1 MTGHL
6 LRIPRIPRRLRPP
19 RPLHPLRPP
28 RPGSGKRPAEGFDRR
43 LLAPMMLGSVLNPVN
58 SSVISVSLIPIGA
71 AFGAPPS
78 RTAWLI
84 SALYLA
90 TAIGQPVVGRL
101 IDLFGPRRLF
111 LAGTALTGVAG
122 VVGMLAPNLG
132 VLVAA
137 RVLLGFG
144 TCAGYP
150 AAMFLIRS
158 EARRTGQE
166 SPAGV
171 LTALAVTTQTI
182 AVIGPGLGGLLIGV
196 GGWRATL
203 AVNIPLGLAGLYL
216 GARRLPVTPA
226 SPRDDGHRSVRDLD
240 LPGMGLFAV
249 ALVCLL
255 LFLMNPGGGHW
266 YLPLLTVAATAG
278 FTWRELRA
286 RQPFID
292 VRVLGGNLPLLA
304 TYLRA
309 LLAYVTTYAF
319 LYGFTQWTQE
329 GRGLSASQA
338 GLVQLPLFAVAII
351 VSTLTGRRQAVR
363 GKLLVGAVGQ
373 LAASALLLLL
383 HADSPVWMLLAVV
396 IVLGVPQ
403 GLNNLALQN
412 TVLHQA
418 DAERMGSSAGLLRTF
433 GYLGAI
439 VASAANG
446 AFFGQRADT
455 GGLHHLA
462 WFLLGVSALFLV
474 VTVADRSLRR
484 MGAPHKN
491 DTAAG
496 AERENTDR

>member
-1 MTGHL
+1 MTGNL
-6 LRIPRIPRRLRPP
+6 TFVPRRLRPGEDK
-19 RPLHPLRPP
+19 
-28 RPGSGKRPAEGFDRR
+28 GSADGFDRR
-43 LLAPMMLGSVLNPVN
+43 LMAPMMMGSALNPVN
-58 SSVISVSLIPIGA
+58 SSIISVSLVPIGA

-111 LAGTALTGVAG
+111 LTGTALTGVAG
-122 VVGMLAPNLG
+122 IVGMLAPNLG
-132 VLVAA
+132 VLIAA

-144 TCAGYP
+144 TCSGYP
-150 AAMFLIRS
+150 AAMYLIRS

-182 AVIGPGLGGLLIGV
+182 AVIGPSLGGLLIGV

-203 AVNIPLGLAGLYL
+203 AVNIPLAVAGLYL

-226 SPRDDGHRSVRDLD
+226 SRRDDGRHPVRDLD
-240 LPGMGLFAV
+240 LPGMGLFSV

-255 LFLMNPGGGHW
+255 LFLMNPGGGNW
-266 YLPLLTVAATAG
+266 YLLVLVVAAAAA
-278 FTWRELRA
+278 FTWREPRA

-304 TYLRA
+304 TYGRA
-309 LLAYVTTYAF
+309 LLCYVVTYAF
-319 LYGFTQWTQE
+319 LYGYTQWTEE

-338 GLVQLPLFAVAII
+338 GLVQLPLFAIAIV
-351 VSTLTGRRQAVR
+351 VSIRTGRHQAVR

-373 LAASALLLLL
+373 IAACVLLLLL
-383 HADSPVWMLLAVV
+383 HANSPVWMLLTVV
-396 IVLGVPQ
+396 IVLGIPQ
-403 GLNNLALQN
+403 GLNSLALQN
-412 TVLHQA
+412 SVYHQA
-418 DAERMGSSAGLLRTF
+418 DAERMGSSAGLLRTS

-439 VASAANG
+439 IASAANG
-446 AFFGQRADT
+446 AFFGRHVDT

-462 WFLLGVSALFLV
+462 LFMLAISALFLA
-474 VTVADRSLRR
+474 VTVFDRSLRR
-484 MGAPHKN
+484 IGP
-491 DTAAG
+491 
-496 AERENTDR
+496 AETERQHTDR

>member
-1 MTGHL
+1 VTGNL
-6 LRIPRIPRRLRPP
+6 TRSVRRLRP
-19 RPLHPLRPP
+19 
-28 RPGSGKRPAEGFDRR
+28 GGAQGPADGFDRR

-58 SSVISVSLIPIGA
+58 SSIISVSLVPIGA

-122 VVGMLAPNLG
+122 VVGMLAPGLG
-132 VLVAA
+132 VLIAA

-150 AAMFLIRS
+150 AAMYLIRS

-182 AVIGPGLGGLLIGV
+182 AVIGPSLGGLLIGV

-203 AVNIPLGLAGLYL
+203 AVNIPLAIAGLYL

-226 SPRDDGHRSVRDLD
+226 SRRDDGRHPVSDLD

-255 LFLMNPGGGHW
+255 LFLMNPGGGDW
-266 YLPLLTVAATAG
+266 YLLLLAVAAAAG
-278 FTWRELRA
+278 FTWRERRA

-292 VRVLGGNLPLLA
+292 IRVLGGNLPLLA
-304 TYLRA
+304 TYARA
-309 LLAYVTTYAF
+309 LLAYVVSYAF
-319 LYGFTQWTQE
+319 LYGYTQWTEE

-338 GLVQLPLFAVAII
+338 GLVQLPLFATAIV
-351 VSTLTGRRQAVR
+351 VSTLTGRRQAIR

-373 LAASALLLLL
+373 IAACALLLLL
-383 HADSPVWMLLAVV
+383 HAHSPLWMLLAVV
-396 IVLGVPQ
+396 IVLGIPQ
-403 GLNNLALQN
+403 GLNSLALQN
-412 TVLHQA
+412 AVFHQA
-418 DAERMGSSAGLLRTF
+418 EGERMGSSAGLLRTF

-439 VASAANG
+439 IASAANG
-446 AFFGQRADT
+446 AFFRQRADT
-455 GGLHHLA
+455 SGLHHLA
-462 WFLLGVSALFLV
+462 AFMLAVSVLFLA

-484 MGAPHKN
+484 IGAPHKN
-491 DTAAG
+491 DAPAG
-496 AERENTDR
+496 TEPEHTDR

>member
-1 MTGHL
+1 MTGGVTRV
-6 LRIPRIPRRLRPP
+6 LRRI
-19 RPLHPLRPP
+19 
-28 RPGSGKRPAEGFDRR
+28 RPGGDGGRTDGFDRR

-58 SSVISVSLIPIGA
+58 SSIISVSLVPIGA
-71 AFGAPPS
+71 AFGAPPAQ
-78 RTAWLI
+78 TAWLI

-122 VVGMLAPNLG
+122 AVGMLAPDLG
-132 VLVAA
+132 VLIAA

-144 TCAGYP
+144 TCCGYP
-150 AAMFLIRS
+150 AAMYLIRS
-158 EARRTGQE
+158 EARRTGRE

-182 AVIGPGLGGLLIGV
+182 AVIGPSLGGLLIGV

-203 AVNIPLGLAGLYL
+203 AVNIPLAVAGLYL
-216 GARRLPVTPA
+216 GARRLPATPPPRRTTGRRPA
-226 SPRDDGHRSVRDLD
+226 SDLD
-240 LPGMGLFAV
+240 LLGMGLFAL

-255 LFLMNPGGGHW
+255 LFLMNPGIESW
-266 YLPLLTVAATAG
+266 YLLPAAAAAGAG

-286 RQPFID
+286 RPPFID

-304 TYLRA
+304 TYARA
-309 LLAYVTTYAF
+309 LLAYIVSYAF
-319 LYGFTQWTQE
+319 LYGYTQWTEQ

-338 GLVQLPLFAVAII
+338 GLVQLPLFLTAIV
-351 VSTLTGRRQAVR
+351 VSTLTGRRQAIR
-363 GKLLVGAVGQ
+363 GKLLVGAAGQ
-373 LAASALLLLL
+373 LAATSMLFLLHGRTPVWLLLG
-383 HADSPVWMLLAVV
+383 VV
-396 IVLGVPQ
+396 VVLGVPQ

-412 TVLHQA
+412 SVFHQA
-418 DAERMGSSAGLLRTF
+418 DTDRMASSAGLLRTF

-446 AFFGQRADT
+446 AFFGRRADT

-462 WFLLGVSALFLV
+462 VFLLVVGSLFLALTV
-474 VTVADRSLRR
+474 VDRSLRHT
-484 MGAPHKN
+484 GAARG
-491 DTAAG
+491 DDG
-496 AERENTDR
+496 RAESEPRRPDG

>member
-6 LRIPRIPRRLRPP
+6 TRVLRRLRPGG
-19 RPLHPLRPP
+19 RK
-28 RPGSGKRPAEGFDRR
+28 GPAGGFDRR
-43 LLAPMMLGSVLNPVN
+43 LLAPMMLGAALNPVN
-58 SSVISVSLIPIGA
+58 SSIISVSLVPIGA
-71 AFGAPPS
+71 ALGAPPS

-122 VVGMLAPNLG
+122 LLGMFAPNLG

-144 TCAGYP
+144 TCSGYP
-150 AAMFLIRS
+150 AAMYLIRS

-166 SPAGV
+166 SPAAV

-182 AVIGPGLGGLLIGV
+182 AVIGPSLGGLLIAV

-203 AVNIPLGLAGLYL
+203 AVNIPLAAVGLYL
-216 GARRLPVTPA
+216 GVRRLPVTPA
-226 SPRDDGHRSVRDLD
+226 SRRDDGRRPVEDLD
-240 LPGMGLFAV
+240 LPGMGLFSA

-255 LFLMNPGGGHW
+255 LFLMDPGAGDW
-266 YLPLLTVAATAG
+266 YLLALTAAAAAG

-292 VRVLGGNLPLLA
+292 VRVLGGNLPLVA
-304 TYLRA
+304 TYGRA
-309 LLAYVTTYAF
+309 LLCYIVTYAF
-319 LYGFTQWTQE
+319 LYGYTQWTEE

-338 GLVQLPLFAVAII
+338 GLVQLPLFTVAIV
-351 VSTLTGRRQAVR
+351 VSTLTGRHQAVR

-373 LAASALLLLL
+373 IAACSLLFLL
-383 HADSPVWMLLAVV
+383 HGDSPVWMLLAVV

-403 GLNNLALQN
+403 GLNSIALQN
-412 TVLHQA
+412 SVYHQA
-418 DAERMGSSAGLLRTF
+418 DAERIGSSAGLLRTF

-446 AFFGQRADT
+446 AFFGQHVTT

-462 WFLLGVSALFLV
+462 WFMLAVSILFFAMTL
-474 VTVADRSLRR
+474 ADRSLRR
-484 MGAPHKN
+484 IGPAKEGPRH
-491 DTAAG
+491 
-496 AERENTDR
+496 TDG

>member
-1 MTGHL
+1 MTGAV
-6 LRIPRIPRRLRPP
+6 PRVLRRLRP
-19 RPLHPLRPP
+19 
-28 RPGSGKRPAEGFDRR
+28 GGAGRPADGFDRR
-43 LLAPMMLGSVLNPVN
+43 LLAPMMLGAVLNPVN
-58 SSVISVSLIPIGA
+58 SSVISVSLVPIGA

-78 RTAWLI
+78 QTAWLI

-90 TAIGQPVVGRL
+90 TSIGQPVVGRL

-122 VVGMLAPNLG
+122 VVGMLAPGLG

-150 AAMFLIRS
+150 AAMYLIRS
-158 EARRTGQE
+158 EARRTGRK

-171 LTALAVTTQTI
+171 LTTLAVTTQTI

-203 AVNIPLGLAGLYL
+203 AVNIPLALAGLYL
-216 GARRLPVTPA
+216 GARRLPATPA
-226 SPRDDGHRSVRDLD
+226 PRRDAGRRPVGDLD
-240 LPGMGLFAV
+240 LPGMGLFAA
-249 ALVCLL
+249 ALLCLL
-255 LFLMNPGGGHW
+255 LFLMNPGLDAW
-266 YLPLLTVAATAG
+266 YLPVLTAAAAAG

-286 RQPFID
+286 GQPFID

-304 TYLRA
+304 TYARA
-309 LLAYVTTYAF
+309 LLSYIVSYVF

-329 GRGLSASQA
+329 SRGLSPSQA
-338 GLVQLPLFAVAII
+338 GLVQLPLFVTAIV
-351 VSTLTGRRQAVR
+351 VSTLTGRRPAVR

-373 LAASALLLLL
+373 LTAGGLLLLL
-383 HADSPVWMLLAVV
+383 HDHSPLWAIVAVV
-396 IVLGVPQ
+396 IVLGIPQ
-403 GLNNLALQN
+403 GLNSLALQN
-412 TVLHQA
+412 AVLHQA

-439 VASAANG
+439 VAAAANG

-455 GGLHHLA
+455 GGLHQLA
-462 WFLLGVSALFLV
+462 WFLLAVSALFLAL
-474 VTVADRSLRR
+474 TVADRSLRR
-484 MGAPHKN
+484 LGAPPVD
-491 DTAAG
+491 DTA
-496 AERENTDR
+496 